1 MLRTLSVHDFV
12 IVDSLELDFLSG
24 FSVLTGETG
33 AGKSIL
39 VDALQLVLGER
50 GDAGVIREGASRA
63 DISAEF
69 VAGREAIKWLEDSE
83 IGCEDGVV
91 LLRRIIDRSGRSKG
105 FVNGVSVTAAQMR
118 ELASSLVDI
127 HGQHAHQSLL
137 RQDEQRRLLD
147 RHAGL
152 EQDVDELALRYRA
165 WQSLLEKIQ
174 AAESD
179 SARLQA
185 ERERL
190 EWRANEFEKL
200 SPKPGE
206 WEQVNSEYDRLSHAA
221 SLIEGAG
228 ETLSELS
235 ESDSPVLSRLN
246 VLKQKLSRLSEID
259 DRLAPVA
266 ELLESARIQLQEVT
280 YSLRDYL
287 LHTDLDPGL
296 LQTVE
301 KRLEALHS
309 AGRQF
314 RVQPESLPD
323 EWEKT
328 KKQLQQYVDSSD
340 LAELKRQ
347 ENLVREQYFALA
359 KRVSLKRR
367 QVAGELSEAV
377 TAVMADLHMSGG
389 RFAVEVVSGTPHAH
403 GTDQVGFFVA
413 GHAGT
418 SLRPLSKVASGGE
431 LARLSLA
438 ISVIASRATAIPTLV
453 FDEVDTGIGGA
464 VAEVVGKLLK
474 RLGKEHQ
481 VLCVTHLPQVAS
493 QASQHFQVSKV
504 AVDHIPHPVSRIMP
518 LDEEKRVV
526 EIARMLGGVEMTDA
540 TLNHARE
547 MLRDNGLANRNV

>member
-39 VDALQLVLGER
+39 VDALQLALGER

-190 EWRANEFEKL
+190 EWRANEF
-200 SPKPGE
+200 
-206 WEQVNSEYDRLSHAA
+206 
-221 SLIEGAG
+221 
-228 ETLSELS
+228 
-235 ESDSPVLSRLN
+235 
-246 VLKQKLSRLSEID
+246 
-259 DRLAPVA
+259 
-266 ELLESARIQLQEVT
+266 
-280 YSLRDYL
+280 
-287 LHTDLDPGL
+287 
-296 LQTVE
+296 
-301 KRLEALHS
+301 
-309 AGRQF
+309 
-314 RVQPESLPD
+314 
-323 EWEKT
+323 
-328 KKQLQQYVDSSD
+328 
-340 LAELKRQ
+340 
-347 ENLVREQYFALA
+347 
-359 KRVSLKRR
+359 
-367 QVAGELSEAV
+367 
-377 TAVMADLHMSGG
+377 
-389 RFAVEVVSGTPHAH
+389 
-403 GTDQVGFFVA
+403 
-413 GHAGT
+413 
-418 SLRPLSKVASGGE
+418 
-431 LARLSLA
+431 
-438 ISVIASRATAIPTLV
+438 
-453 FDEVDTGIGGA
+453 
-464 VAEVVGKLLK
+464 
-474 RLGKEHQ
+474 
-481 VLCVTHLPQVAS
+481 
-493 QASQHFQVSKV
+493 
-504 AVDHIPHPVSRIMP
+504 
-518 LDEEKRVV
+518 
-526 EIARMLGGVEMTDA
+526 
-540 TLNHARE
+540 
-547 MLRDNGLANRNV
+547 

>member
-1 MLRTLSVHDFV
+1 MLRTLSVHDFA
-12 IVDSLELDFLSG
+12 IVDSLELDFASG
-24 FSVLTGETG
+24 FSALTGETG

-39 VDALQLVLGER
+39 VDALQLVLGGR

-69 VAGREAIKWLEDSE
+69 VVDDEVAKWLENGE
-83 IGCEDGVV
+83 IGCEEGTV
-91 LLRRIIDRSGRSKG
+91 LLRRVIDHSGRSKG
-105 FVNGVSVTAAQMR
+105 FVNGVSVTVAQMR
-118 ELASSLVDI
+118 ELASLLVDI
-127 HGQHAHQSLL
+127 HGQHAHQSMLKM
-137 RQDEQRRLLD
+137 DEQRRLLD

-152 EQDVDELALRYRA
+152 EQNIHELALRYRA
-165 WQSLLEKIQ
+165 WQSLLEKRRR
-174 AAESD
+174 AEAD
-179 SARLQA
+179 SAKLLA
-185 ERERL
+185 EKERL
-190 EWRANEFEKL
+190 EWLVNELEKL

-246 VLKQKLSRLSEID
+246 VLRQKLSRLSEID
-259 DRLAPVA
+259 GRLIPVL

-280 YSLRDYL
+280 YGLRDYL
-287 LHTDLDPGL
+287 SRADLDPGL

-314 RVQPESLPD
+314 KVQPEMLSE
-323 EWEKT
+323 EWENR
-328 KKQLQQYVDSSD
+328 KKQLQEFVETSNF
-340 LAELKRQ
+340 AELKKQ
-347 ENLVREQYFALA
+347 ENFAKEQYFALA
-359 KRVSLKRR
+359 EKVSLRRR
-367 QVAGELSEAV
+367 QVARELGDAV
-377 TAVMADLHMSGG
+377 TAIMADLHMSGG
-389 RFAVEVVSGTPHAH
+389 RFVVEIVPDDPHVY
-403 GTDQVGFFVA
+403 GTDRVEFLIA

-418 SLRPLSKVASGGE
+418 GLRPLAKIASGGE
-431 LARLSLA
+431 LARFSLA

-474 RLGKEHQ
+474 RLGREHQ

-493 QASQHFQVSKV
+493 QADQHFQVSKI
-504 AVDHIPHPVSRIMP
+504 AVDHISHPVSRIVS
-518 LDEEKRVV
+518 LDGEKRVV
-526 EIARMLGGVEMTDA
+526 EIARMLGGVEMTDT

-547 MLRDNGLANRNV
+547 MLRDNGPDRNA